1 MLTLDGV
8 RTQLAERLFL
18 EPEEL
23 SDDTDLFAE
32 GLDSVTIVDLL
43 EEWRAGGAEVSFAD
57 LAERPTLRAW
67 WDLLARTG
75 TGDA

>member
-1 MLTLDGV
+1 MLTLDTV

-18 EPEEL
+18 EPTEL

-43 EEWRAGGAEVSFAD
+43 EEWRGNGAEVSFAD

-67 WDLLARTG
+67 WDLLARTAAG
-75 TGDA
+75 HA